1 MALQIWL
8 PLNKDLRNT
17 GLNNDI
23 PITTVGDA
31 SFIDNM
37 SPSGNKAALLRSN
50 TGRIQLNNFAIT
62 MRNASELSI
71 CIFAYPYVSTNQL
84 IFSLW
89 RNYFAFTI
97 WNNAFWLRTA
107 STGDNGTGQKLTDL
121 PSIETNKWTHYA
133 CTFNRGT
140 TKIYINGE
148 FYTSG
153 KTVDNDVMLST
164 LDKFY
169 IGNYTSPYFYSGCTC
184 DFRAYDNEL
193 SEKDIKRIYQQKLFE
208 FYPKECK
215 KNWLNYANVKNEYG
229 WGSYGFSSKGI
240 GEVTNEVTALRTTNR
255 LNIRSGNTDNVIK
268 ITTKYSGETTSASE
282 IARSVSAKK
291 ISDNE
296 FMTFSFYAKGEGTSV
311 GRVIRPHIYCAKA
324 GDSST
329 VLSTGTDYR
338 LTSEW
343 KRYAHAFK
351 WTKGGTTNGSYN
363 CYIVPYLA
371 KNEHVYV
378 CNFQF
383 EEGSGATEYNNSIN
397 ERNLIFDKAGL
408 SLKNDLV
415 CSGVTFSGNSA
426 VFNGTSDII
435 RSKTAGLNIS
445 GGTLSIWFL
454 PRTKPSGNGTVM
466 FLDGNS
472 RMSVGLYNSA
482 ASFIVSTKTS
492 SQLFPAS
499 SVIYGEWNHI
509 CVLYGEDR
517 VAYDCYLN
525 GVKLTPSSSTTNWS
539 ETESVMKIGAREI
552 YNSYFDGEIKN
563 IKIFKKQL
571 SEEEI
576 LELYR
581 QNGN

>member
-1 MALQIWL
+1 MSLQIWL
-8 PLNKDLRNT
+8 PLNKDLRNV

-31 SFIDNM
+31 SFIDNI

-71 CIFAYPYVSTNQL
+71 CIFAYTYVSTNQL

-89 RNYFAFTI
+89 RNYFAFAL

-107 STGDNGTGQKLTDL
+107 STGDNGTGQKLTDI
-121 PSIETNKWTHYA
+121 PSIEPNKWTHYA

-215 KNWLNYANVKNEYG
+215 GNLISFKNINGTNG
-229 WGSYGFSSKGI
+229 WSSFGFGSYGI
-240 GEVTNEVTALRTTNR
+240 PTVVNDITPPQTTHFENIKNN
-255 LNIRSGNTDNVIK
+255 LNDNVIRIDSK
-268 ITTKYSGETTSASE
+268 YTGTTTATTE
-282 IARSVSAKK
+282 IANSINIAQYNVQSGDSV
-291 ISDNE
+291 
-296 FMTFSFYAKGEGTSV
+296 TFSFYAKGYGDSIGRTVRAHIHASQSENTSV
-311 GRVIRPHIYCAKA
+311 TANQGTYITLTSGWTRNVNSFVWKKDGKIGNFHFYIVSHMKKEEHIYV
-324 GDSST
+324 S
-329 VLSTGTDYR
+329 
-338 LTSEW
+338 
-343 KRYAHAFK
+343 
-351 WTKGGTTNGSYN
+351 
-363 CYIVPYLA
+363 
-371 KNEHVYV
+371 
-378 CNFQF
+378 NFQI
-383 EEGSGATEYNNSIN
+383 EIGSASDYSNSTQRKI
-397 ERNLIFDKAGL
+397 IFDKSGFL
-408 SLKNDLV
+408 VKNDLV

-426 VFNGTSDII
+426 VFNGSSDII

-472 RMSVGLYNSA
+472 RMSVGLYNNA

-499 SVIYGEWNHI
+499 SVIYGQWNHI
-509 CVLYGEDR
+509 CVLYGADR

-525 GVKLTPSSSTTNWS
+525 GVKLTPSSTTINWS
-539 ETESVMKIGAREI
+539 ETEYVMKIGAREN
-552 YNSYFDGEIKN
+552 YNSYFDGSIKN

>member
-1 MALQIWL
+1 MALQVWL
-8 PLNKDLRNT
+8 PLNKDLRNVGINNASPINHGGTINNSGMIGKCYEFAGTWGKYLDT
-17 GLNNDI
+17 GYGNGVNAKNISVCLWVKPLSSLNDKI
-23 PITTVGDA
+23 LLGVVGD
-31 SFIDNM
+31 
-37 SPSGNKAALLRSN
+37 SGINKRLYLGVKSN
-50 TGRIQLNNFAIT
+50 TYNIAYGSTTWGRTSNAVVTLN
-62 MRNASELSI
+62 EWQHL
-71 CIFAYPYVSTNQL
+71 CIVVKN
-84 IFSLW
+84 
-89 RNYFAFTI
+89 
-97 WNNAFWLRTA
+97 RTA
-107 STGDNGTGQKLTDL
+107 ILYLNGNLTD
-121 PSIETNKWTHYA
+121 ETRTYNTDFDFQ
-133 CTFNRGT
+133 TNIFIGGRTDGFNSN
-140 TKIYINGE
+140 IL
-148 FYTSG
+148 
-153 KTVDNDVMLST
+153 VNDVR
-164 LDKFY
+164 
-169 IGNYTSPYFYSGCTC
+169 I
-184 DFRAYDNEL
+184 YDNALTE
-193 SEKDIKRIYQQKLFE
+193 EDVKRIYQQKLFE

-229 WGSYGFSSKGI
+229 WRSYGFGSKGI
-240 GEVTNEVTALRTTNR
+240 GEVTDEVVALRTTNR

-282 IARSVSAKK
+282 IARGVSAKK

-311 GRVIRPHIYCAKA
+311 GRNIIAHVYSQKE

-329 VLSTGTDYR
+329 VSSTGNDYK
-338 LTSEW
+338 LSSEW
-343 KRYAHAFK
+343 KRYSHSFK
-351 WTKGGTTNGSYN
+351 WTKGGTTNGLYN

-383 EEGSGATEYNNSIN
+383 EEGSGTTEYNNSMN
-397 ERNLIFDKAGL
+397 ERDLIFEKSGFL
-408 SLKNDLV
+408 IKNDLV

-454 PRTKPSGNGTVM
+454 PRTKPSGNGTIM

-472 RMSVGLYNSA
+472 RMAVGLYNNA
-482 ASFIVSTKTS
+482 DYFIVSTKIS
-492 SQLFPAS
+492 VNLFPAS
-499 SVIYGEWNHI
+499 DVVYGSWNHI
-509 CVLYGEDR
+509 CVLYGNDR
-517 VAYDCYLN
+517 VATNCYLN
-525 GVKLTPSSSTTNWS
+525 GIKLTPNSSKSNWS
-539 ETESVMKIGAREI
+539 ETESIMKIGAREI
-552 YNSYFDGEIKN
+552 YNSYFDGAIKN